1 MMFKTVACD
10 YTSKFDLPCN
20 GVVSLQVFVVQF
32 NIRIID
38 VSKKPKDLSIVIS
51 PCYFTWR
58 IDVFWRID
66 RCVSGHCFKISA
78 ICCKTNISTVH
89 GCLTQMCIVP
99 K

>member
-38 VSKKPKDLSIVIS
+38 VLKKPKDLSIVIS
-51 PCYFTWR
+51 LGELIYFGEL
-58 IDVFWRID
+58 IDVFQDIALKSRLSVVKQTYRLYMD
-66 RCVSGHCFKISA
+66 A
-78 ICCKTNISTVH
+78 
-89 GCLTQMCIVP
+89 
-99 K
+99 